1 MGNVTKSGYK
11 RKYYQFLEIQQHRSK
26 SAISIFRKYYRDA
39 VNTYEGAKNIQPIK
53 KEWMYDD
60 IDLIGLVETSGTP
73 IFVQYVKEIIANNGI
88 KKFISLDVWSEEFSK
103 DLGILD
109 PRPLGWKMIHTYL
122 RLSRKYSNTI
132 VVRGIDYV
140 LKKIV

>member
-1 MGNVTKSGYK
+1 M
-11 RKYYQFLEIQQHRSK
+11 RKYLLK
-26 SAISIFRKYYRDA
+26 SS
-39 VNTYEGAKNIQPIK
+39 EC
-53 KEWMYDD
+53 
-60 IDLIGLVETSGTP
+60 IGYMTCQGVKVETSGTP
-73 IFVQYVKEIIANNGI
+73 IFVQYVREIIANNGI

-103 DLGILD
+103 DLGISD

-132 VVRGIDYV
+132 VVRGIDHV